1 MFHKLGVPA
10 DGSDLAESALQYA
23 VPLARAGQGRIIL
36 VRVALAPSTMTIDG
50 SSWEYDQTQAV
61 EDAEQYL
68 RVVAETLGDQVPVET
83 IVPYGR
89 PAGQILDQVRRFE
102 ADGIV
107 MASHGRTGLVH
118 L

>member
-1 MFHKLGVPA
+1 MAEVAPCCAEASLWKRSRTDGDGSASTEGVPAMFHKLVVPL

-36 VRVALAPSTMTIDG
+36 VRVAVASSTMTIDG

-83 IVPYGR
+83 
-89 PAGQILDQVRRFE
+89 
-102 ADGIV
+102 
-107 MASHGRTGLVH
+107 
-118 L
+118 